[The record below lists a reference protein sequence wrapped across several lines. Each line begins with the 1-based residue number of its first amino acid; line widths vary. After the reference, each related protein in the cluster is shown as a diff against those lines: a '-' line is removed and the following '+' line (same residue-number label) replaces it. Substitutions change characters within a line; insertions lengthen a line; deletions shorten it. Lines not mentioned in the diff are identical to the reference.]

1 MPMLSQNQSYFDRS
15 EDERENLVD
24 NQHDISEI
32 VPVNLDIEKELNRLE
47 DLILESPRVPILGHT
62 LVDEE
67 QLLKQLDLIRVNL
80 PDAFRHAVEIMKR
93 RRDIIKQ
100 AEIYAQEIIESAQKR
115 ASKIADKLEI
125 VQQAQQEASQIKRQ
139 VQDECDEIRQQTIV
153 EIQEIQTNAQLEA
166 EKLRQQVLMEC
177 EEIQVGADEYA
188 GGVLDNLEQ
197 QLSLTLKVIRNGRQQ
212 LDK

>member
-15 EDERENLVD
+15 EDEQEDLVD
-24 NQHDISEI
+24 SQHDISEI
-32 VPVNLDIEKELNRLE
+32 VPVNLDIEEELNRLE
-47 DLILESPRVPILGHT
+47 DIILESPRLPILGHT

-100 AEIYAQEIIESAQKR
+100 AEVYAQEIIESAQKR
-115 ASKIADKLEI
+115 ANKIADRLEI
-125 VQQAQQEASQIKRQ
+125 IQQAQQEALQIKQQ
-139 VQDECDEIRQQTIV
+139 VQDECDEIRQQTIL

>member
-1 MPMLSQNQSYFDRS
+1 MLSQNQSYFDRS
-15 EDERENLVD
+15 EDEREDLVD
-24 NQHDISEI
+24 SQHDISEI
-32 VPVNLDIEKELNRLE
+32 VPVNLDIEEELNRLE
-47 DLILESPRVPILGHT
+47 DIILESPRLPILGHT

-100 AEIYAQEIIESAQKR
+100 AEVYAQEIIESAQKR
-115 ASKIADKLEI
+115 ANKIADRLEI
-125 VQQAQQEASQIKRQ
+125 IQQAQQEALQIKRQ
-139 VQDECDEIRQQTIV
+139 VHDECDEIRQQTIL